1 VAQNHQLNMTTEL
14 TTPVTT
20 KPSKLYKL
28 FGWLSIIAFIGTFTL
43 WLQYRHDDM
52 QLRQDLATRL
62 NQADRVVK
70 QSQGENAQIQ
80 EAIKEANHRISNLES
95 QLADSQ
101 SQQIVLQSMYQEL
114 ARNRDDWI
122 LAEVEQ
128 LVDAANQQ
136 LQLTGNVQSALSAL
150 QSADMRLQKLNKPS
164 LLFLRKAINQD
175 IDRLRAV
182 PFVDTTGISKHIDE
196 VAASIDI
203 LPLASDTRPVKK
215 SSVNEHNQSGALS
228 RIGQEL
234 LVELTKSVQI
244 KRIDTPELPL
254 LSPEQSFFL
263 RENLRLRL
271 VSARLGALSHNNIT
285 YEADLNTAQ
294 EWIKRYFDLASPVVK
309 NDLQIIQQLRHAPV
323 NMSVQDIS
331 ATLDAVRRARSQ
343 KEGGHR

>member
-1 VAQNHQLNMTTEL
+1 MTTE
-14 TTPVTT
+14 TTQPTT
-20 KPSKLYKL
+20 TSIKLYKL
-28 FGWLSIIAFIGTFTL
+28 FGWLSVIAFLGTLSL
-43 WLQYRHDDM
+43 WLQYRHDNL
-52 QLRQDLATRL
+52 QLREDLANRL
-62 NQADRVVK
+62 NQADRLVK
-70 QSQGENAQIQ
+70 QNQGEYSSVQ
-80 EAIKEANHRISNLES
+80 ETLKESNHRISNLES

-114 ARNRDDWI
+114 ARNRDDWV

-128 LVDAANQQ
+128 LVDVANQQ

-150 QSADMRLQKLNKPS
+150 QSADMRLQKLNRPS
-164 LLFLRKAINQD
+164 LLFLHKAITED

-182 PFVDTTGISKHIDE
+182 PFVDITGISNRIDE
-196 VAASIDI
+196 IAQNIDI
-203 LPLASDTRPVKK
+203 IPLASDTRPPKK
-215 SSVNEHNQSGALS
+215 SAVSQSDKSNTLS
-228 RIGQEL
+228 KVGREL
-234 LVELTKSVQI
+234 LNELSQSIQI

-294 EWIKRYFDLASPVVK
+294 EWIKRYFDLQSPAVK
-309 NDLQIIQQLRHAPV
+309 NDLHIIEQLRHAPV

-331 ATLDAVRRARSQ
+331 ATLNAVRRARSQ
-343 KEGGHR
+343 KEGNHR